1 VRNAG
6 FSIGRVQQKDIK
18 HDKENS
24 ISQDKLKI
32 ITGFLL
38 RSQVVSGWPDL
49 QIEGFNEEK
58 NKLKLL
64 RGDRLSTGVMICLFD
79 GKIQQALDI
88 SLKLEEL
95 HFGFDVDKNKDNE
108 LFLELRDPDGKLPT
122 SEGEKKKYRIDLNDN
137 FWNEGDRVIKIKS
150 LSDEID
156 GRSNRS
162 DKDKENNPFT
172 SEDLALQLIQG
183 AKKISFKA
191 QEKSG

>member
-1 VRNAG
+1 M
-6 FSIGRVQQKDIK
+6 
-18 HDKENS
+18 
-24 ISQDKLKI
+24 
-32 ITGFLL
+32 
-38 RSQVVSGWPDL
+38 
-49 QIEGFNEEK
+49 
-58 NKLKLL
+58 
-64 RGDRLSTGVMICLFD
+64 MICLFD

-172 SEDLALQLIQG
+172 SED
-183 AKKISFKA
+183 
-191 QEKSG
+191 

>member
-1 VRNAG
+1 VA
-6 FSIGRVQQKDIK
+6 
-18 HDKENS
+18 
-24 ISQDKLKI
+24 
-32 ITGFLL
+32 
-38 RSQVVSGWPDL
+38 GWPDL
-49 QIEGFNEEK
+49 QIDGFDDEK
-58 NKLKLL
+58 NKIGLL
-64 RGDRLSTGVMICLFD
+64 RSDRLSTDVMICLFD
-79 GKIQQALDI
+79 GKIQQVDI
-88 SLKLEEL
+88 SLKLEGL